1 MGEPALTVLS
11 SKHVLGHPDMHL
23 QGECLLCT
31 SHQWQLSWF
40 GGRQIPAPLIAFS
53 LSLAL
58 ISNFLQTSY
67 PQKEGVWGILRG
79 GGGTCVVF
87 VVWMVDSSMCRLLAL
102 ALALSRPAS
111 ASPPRPGA

>member
-11 SKHVLGHPDMHL
+11 SKHVLVTRHAPPGRESPAHI
-23 QGECLLCT
+23 T
-31 SHQWQLSWF
+31 SVAALMVW
-40 GGRQIPAPLIAFS
+40 GRQTPAPLHAFS
-53 LSLAL
+53 LSLAR